1 MIHISHGCFNYN
13 EGEAMNNSI
22 EILGVYEDSFRINI
36 YSINYFRMIGLIDI
50 DIKYDYGIERVTL
63 AFYRSSGTNSG
74 KINGLWYPIVGIKIE
89 SGRFKEFTE
98 LINYVLTKTT
108 NVDKVKKGWLAKSPF
123 FYNQQKENKRIK
135 GFSSGKHYKGL
146 LRIGEIL
153 RDLYEEWEFDDMESL
168 TPKFLNDTI
177 TSLEIYPNN
186 THSQRDNFE
195 RFIWDICN
203 GG

>member
-74 KINGLWYPIVGIKIE
+74 KINGLCGI
-89 SGRFKEFTE
+89 
-98 LINYVLTKTT
+98 L
-108 NVDKVKKGWLAKSPF
+108 
-123 FYNQQKENKRIK
+123 
-135 GFSSGKHYKGL
+135 
-146 LRIGEIL
+146 
-153 RDLYEEWEFDDMESL
+153 
-168 TPKFLNDTI
+168 
-177 TSLEIYPNN
+177 
-186 THSQRDNFE
+186 
-195 RFIWDICN
+195 
-203 GG
+203 

>member
-1 MIHISHGCFNYN
+1 
-13 EGEAMNNSI
+13 MNNSI

-36 YSINYFRMIGLIDI
+36 YSINYFRMIGLIDV
-50 DIKYDYGIERVTL
+50 DIRYDYGIERVTL

-89 SGRFKEFTE
+89 SGRFTEFTE

-108 NVDKVKKGWLAKSPF
+108 NGDEVKKGWLAKSPF
-123 FYNQQKENKRIK
+123 FYYHQKEDKIIK
-135 GFSSGKHYKGL
+135 GFSSGKHYESL
-146 LRIGEIL
+146 LRIGETL
-153 RDLYEEWEFDDMESL
+153 RDLYEEWEFEDMESL
-168 TPKFLNDTI
+168 TPKSLNDAI

-186 THSQRDNFE
+186 KYSQRDNFE